1 MIFIIL
7 KILVNICEFEL
18 TNELKFHYIEN
29 MNRPE
34 IISII
39 RERRKNLN
47 ITQTMLAELA
57 GVSLHTVSD
66 MESGKG
72 NPSLDVLLRIADTL
86 GLELTLTVR
95 GIE

>member
-1 MIFIIL
+1 LL
-7 KILVNICEFEL
+7 KNYELVL
-18 TNELKFHYIEN
+18 TNKHNFHYIEN
-29 MNRPE
+29 MNRSE
-34 IISII
+34 IISLI
-39 RERRKNLN
+39 RERRKHLD

-57 GVSLHTVSD
+57 GVSLHTISD

-72 NPSLDVLLRIADTL
+72 NPSLDVLMSIVDTL

>member
-1 MIFIIL
+1 M
-7 KILVNICEFEL
+7 
-18 TNELKFHYIEN
+18 TNKHNFHYIEN
-29 MNRPE
+29 MNRSE
-34 IISII
+34 VISII
-39 RERRKNLN
+39 RERRKHLD

-57 GVSLHTVSD
+57 GVSLHTISD

-72 NPSLDVLLRIADTL
+72 NPSLDVLMSIVDTL

>member
-1 MIFIIL
+1 ML
-7 KILVNICEFEL
+7 KNYELVL
-18 TNELKFHYIEN
+18 TNKHNFHYIEN
-29 MNRPE
+29 MNRSE
-34 IISII
+34 IISLI
-39 RERRKNLN
+39 RERRKHLD

-57 GVSLHTVSD
+57 GVSLHTISD

-72 NPSLDVLLRIADTL
+72 NPSLDVLMSIVDTL